1 MQAYT
6 LRRFV
11 GIGLSITAVACG
23 GSTGSTA
30 TGTSAETSFTTDPST
45 SSDGTTTS
53 TSSATAS
60 TSVTTQDPTGDTTA
74 DPGTTGPIFDVGVLD
89 DSGDTG
95 EPIDVCKVGD
105 DGSGVG
111 PCRKIAPADS
121 FTPELQWSW
130 AGDADF
136 NDSIVTPLVANMT
149 DDNADGEI
157 DLCDVPDVLV
167 TVNPGTC
174 ADAHL
179 YLLDGATGALH
190 YEIDAAVA
198 RASTPAIGDI
208 DGDGLPEIVAQTGS
222 TGGCGG
228 TSVSAWEHDGTPKWT
243 NNSLNLT
250 GEHAVAL
257 ADLDNDGDVE
267 IMIANRVLDHDGNLV
282 HALADAAIEYWTS
295 TTAVDLDDDG
305 DLEVVLGRS
314 AWHHDGTPHF
324 NNGNVAAGHP
334 AVGDI
339 SGDGD
344 PEIIVIQSSGFTIL
358 DNDGFTVLGPVNPTG
373 DGDWRRPATIH
384 DLDGD
389 DQAEFAVSSSSNYT
403 SFEGDGAINWSSP
416 VADFSGLA
424 SGTAFDFLGDGV
436 AEAIYA
442 DETNLWVFD
451 GLTGDVQLQAPR
463 GSITIIEYP
472 VVVDVDNDG
481 SSEIVVV
488 TNHNDAHP
496 VVQVY
501 RDAEDRWIQARRIWN
516 QHTYHVTNVR
526 EDSTIPQFEAPHW
539 EALNTFRTNAQI
551 EGGSVCEPE
560 G

>member
-1 MQAYT
+1 MT
-6 LRRFV
+6 
-11 GIGLSITAVACG
+11 TVACG
-23 GSTGSTA
+23 DASSTTA
-30 TGTSAETSFTTDPST
+30 TGTSADTSITIDPT
-45 SSDGTTTS
+45 SGDDTTS
-53 TSSATAS
+53 TATTSAS
-60 TSVTTQDPTGDTTA
+60 TTVVTTQGSSESTTT
-74 DPGTTGPIFDVGVLD
+74 DEGTTGPNFDVGVVD

-95 EPIDVCKVGD
+95 TPVDVCKVGD

-130 AGDADF
+130 AGDAEF
-136 NDSIVTPLVANMT
+136 RHSIVTPLVANMT

-167 TVNPGTC
+167 TVNAGSC
-174 ADAHL
+174 GDAHL
-179 YLLDGATGALH
+179 YLLDGGTGTLH
-190 YEIDAAVA
+190 YEIETPIA

-222 TGGCGG
+222 TNGCGG
-228 TSVSAWEHDGTPKWT
+228 SGVSAWEHDGTPMWT
-243 NNSLNLT
+243 NNAIGLS
-250 GEHAVAL
+250 GEHAIAL
-257 ADLDNDGDVE
+257 ADIDNDGDVE
-267 IMIANRVLDHDGNLV
+267 IMIHNRILDHDGNV
-282 HALADAAIEYWTS
+282 AQTLADPDGQYWSS
-295 TTAVDLDDDG
+295 TTAADLDDDG
-305 DLEVVLGRS
+305 DLEVVMGRS
-314 AWHHDGTPHF
+314 AWHHDGTALY
-324 NNGNVAAGHP
+324 NNAAVAAGHP
-334 AVGDI
+334 AIGDI
-339 SGDGD
+339 SGDNR
-344 PEIIVIQSSGFTIL
+344 PEIIVIQSSGFTIVDQNGGVL
-358 DNDGFTVLGPVNPTG
+358 LGPVNPTG
-373 DGDWRRPATIH
+373 DSDWRRPATIH

-389 DQAEFAVSSSSNYT
+389 DDAEFAVSSSNHYT
-403 SFEGDGAINWSSP
+403 SFEGDGSLNWSAP
-416 VADFSGLA
+416 VADLSGLA

-451 GLTGDVQLQAPR
+451 GLTGDVQMQAPR

-488 TNHNDAHP
+488 TNHSDATP

-501 RDAEDRWIQARRIWN
+501 RDAEDRWIQARRVWN